1 MDAYVVYEKSTGRI
15 ICLHENPYM
24 ERTEAGLPPENA
36 AFPLPYDFDRL
47 VGFNSYVKDNE
58 LIPRPSMSVSA
69 SSATIKADGID
80 EMVVSGLEPGSSIT
94 ITGPV
99 FAQWDETDDTSHIT
113 TNIPGRY
120 TAQID
125 CWPYRTE
132 AFEFDAI

>member
-1 MDAYVVYEKSTGRI
+1 MDAYVVYEKNTGKI

-36 AFPLPYDFDRL
+36 AFQLPHNYDRL
-47 VGFNSYVKDNE
+47 VGFNSYIKDNE
-58 LIPRPSMSVSA
+58 LISRPSRSVTV
-69 SSATIKADGID
+69 SSTTVKADGLD
-80 EMVVSGLEPGSSIT
+80 EVVVFGLEPGSSIT

-99 FAQWDETDDTSHIT
+99 FAQWNEADDTSRIT

-132 AFEFDAI
+132 VFEFDAI